1 MAADRLTVDLFFWNS
16 ELRELDLDREALAS
30 VGVELPEIPAWPGE
44 LQLQPV
50 KDGTP
55 FMLGSDGNYDSSVNA
70 YLTELTAHLTPG
82 TVRAYA
88 FDLLMWLRFL
98 AEHRGVG
105 SPWDATSAD
114 IGAFYEARRSGP
126 VELRIAASTW
136 DRQIGSL
143 SRLFEWG
150 RDRGLVDENPCK
162 VGGRVRLAKGHRRE
176 VCAVSLESYRDL
188 RDLGFVGR
196 TKFRDRAFGEMLL
209 TSGGRRVEIGSLLE
223 GEVPLPR
230 ADKRNG
236 RLVLAA
242 AVCKNGRGR
251 ETIVDRIALQQV
263 RDYQRFERRQ
273 AVAEAQRLGV
283 ASRMP
288 LRAERVIGGKV
299 VFCSGERVS
308 VADLS
313 VGERLGLWVGES
325 DTGAPAALWLTQDGR
340 PMQPDSW
347 NAVFTLASRRAQ
359 RAGAAIELV
368 TPHMLRHTFA
378 VQLLKNLIDVQLGRL
393 GAGGLGGVD
402 SRSAV
407 YQRVAFDPLRI
418 VQQKLGH
425 RDQRTTQIYL
435 NHLDEVQDMTDAA
448 LDRMRC
454 ELDGGAVE
462 LGGKAFEHR
471 SWSAVAAELLD
482 EEGAAA

>member
-1 MAADRLTVDLFFWNS
+1 M
-16 ELRELDLDREALAS
+16 DLDRDALAS
-30 VGVELPEIPAWPGE
+30 VGVELPEIPVWPSE
-44 LQLQPV
+44 PQLQPV
-50 KDGTP
+50 KDGMP
-55 FMLGSDGNYDSSVNA
+55 FILGSDGSYDCSVNA
-70 YLTELTAHLTPG
+70 YLAELTAHLTPG

-98 AEHRGVG
+98 AEHRGLE
-105 SPWDATSAD
+105 SPWDATPAD
-114 IGAFYEARRSGP
+114 VGAFYEARRCGP

-176 VCAVSLESYRDL
+176 VCAVSLETYRDL
-188 RDLGFVGR
+188 RDLGFVGK
-196 TKFRDRAFGEMLL
+196 TKFRDRAFAEMLL

-223 GEVPLPR
+223 CEVPVPR
-230 ADKRNG
+230 ADRRNG
-236 RLVLAA
+236 RLALGE

-263 RDYQRFERRQ
+263 RDYQRFERGQ
-273 AVAEAQRLGV
+273 AVAEAQRLGL

-288 LRAERVIGGKV
+288 LRAERIIGGKV
-299 VFCSGERVS
+299 VFASGERVS
-308 VADLS
+308 VADLT
-313 VGERLGLWVGES
+313 VGERLGMWVGES

-359 RAGAAIELV
+359 RAGAGIEFV

-454 ELDGGAVE
+454 ELDGEAVE
-462 LGGKAFEHR
+462 FGGKAFEHR

-482 EEGAAA
+482 EEGAVA

>member
-1 MAADRLTVDLFFWNS
+1 M
-16 ELRELDLDREALAS
+16 DLDREALAS
-30 VGVELPEIPAWPGE
+30 VGVELPKLPAWPSDF
-44 LQLQPV
+44 QRQSV
-50 KDGTP
+50 RDGTP
-55 FMLGSDGNYDSSVNA
+55 FILGSDGSYDRSVNA
-70 YLTELTAHLTPG
+70 YLAELTAHLTPG

-98 AEHRGVG
+98 AEHRGLE
-105 SPWDATSAD
+105 SPWDATPAD
-114 IGAFYEARRSGP
+114 VGAYYEARRSGP
-126 VELRIAASTW
+126 VELRIAAGTW

-150 RDRGLVDENPCK
+150 RLHGLVDENPCK

-176 VCAVSLESYRDL
+176 VHAISLRTYRDL
-188 RDLGFVGR
+188 RDLGFVGK
-196 TKFRDRAFGEMLL
+196 TKFRDRAFADVLL

-223 GEVPLPR
+223 CEVPVPR

-236 RLVLAA
+236 RFVLAE
-242 AVCKNGRGR
+242 AVCKNGKGR

-263 RDYQRFERRQ
+263 RDYRRFERRQ
-273 AVAEAQRLGV
+273 AVAEAQRLGF
-283 ASRMP
+283 ASRMS
-288 LRAERVIGGKV
+288 LRAERIVDGKV
-299 VFCSGERVS
+299 IFPSGDRVP

-313 VGERLGLWVGES
+313 VRERLGLWVGES
-325 DTGAPAALWLTQDGR
+325 DTGGPAALWLTQDGR
-340 PMQPDSW
+340 AMQPDSW
-347 NAVFTLASRRAQ
+347 NAVFTLASRRAR

-393 GAGGLGGVD
+393 GAGGLGSVD

-407 YQRVAFDPLRI
+407 YQRVTFDPLRI

-435 NHLDEVQDMTDAA
+435 NHLDEVQDMTDDA
-448 LDRMRC
+448 LDRLRSQ
-454 ELDGGAVE
+454 LDGEAGE
-462 LGGKAFEHR
+462 LGRNGLAHR